1 MEMIIMRFEKVMN
14 VMTGLRTEIISLKM
28 GQPIEVSMVESM

>member
-1 MEMIIMRFEKVMN
+1 MEMINMKFEKVIN
-14 VMTGLRTEIISLKM
+14 VMTRLRTEIISLKM

>member
-1 MEMIIMRFEKVMN
+1 MIIMRFEKVMN
-14 VMTGLRTEIISLKM
+14 VMTGLRIEIISLKM